1 MHFLCTAHKSNKEY
15 EYEFYPIFKDS
26 ETSKDP
32 YSRFLQH
39 SFMYQGMPYSNDKDW
54 LMNPAAQEKFVVTDQ
69 HYPNENF
76 SQKSPEKM

>member
-1 MHFLCTAHKSNKEY
+1 
-15 EYEFYPIFKDS
+15 
-26 ETSKDP
+26 
-32 YSRFLQH
+32 
-39 SFMYQGMPYSNDKDW
+39 MYQGMPYSNDKDW